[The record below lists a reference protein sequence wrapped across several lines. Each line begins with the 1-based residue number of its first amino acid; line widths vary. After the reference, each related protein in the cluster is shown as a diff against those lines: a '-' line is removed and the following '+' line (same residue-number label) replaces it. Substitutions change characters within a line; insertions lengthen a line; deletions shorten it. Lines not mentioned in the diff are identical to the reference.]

1 MVWTFLGLQQYMKQ
15 AVVSRPAEIYIF
27 IHTSV
32 TLALRNMFNGRKM
45 SNSDM
50 ILFPKNQTK
59 DEDKVFHEDR
69 CTDHWIMAKL
79 KPVKVQVLLA
89 KVG

>member
-1 MVWTFLGLQQYMKQ
+1 MGGKCQTD
-15 AVVSRPAEIYIF
+15 I
-27 IHTSV
+27 
-32 TLALRNMFNGRKM
+32 
-45 SNSDM
+45 

-79 KPVKVQVLLA
+79 KPVKVQILLA
-89 KVG
+89 EVG